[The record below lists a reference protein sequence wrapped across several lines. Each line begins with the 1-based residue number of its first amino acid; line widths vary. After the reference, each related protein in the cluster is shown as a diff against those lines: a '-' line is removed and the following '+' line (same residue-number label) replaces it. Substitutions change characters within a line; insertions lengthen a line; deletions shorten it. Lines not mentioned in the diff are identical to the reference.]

1 MKPQDVCRL
10 RSFNPSLSDDVH
22 DCCYLSLMKAE
33 VNFYWCLLFDSL
45 LRHLWVFNFCRLER
59 GLINARRDTV

>member
-10 RSFNPSLSDDVH
+10 RSFNPKLSDDVH

-33 VNFYWCLLFDSL
+33 VSLYLRPLVHSL